1 MITSLRLQHIRN
13 YTDAQFE
20 FDDGVTIVVGPNGS
34 GKTSLIEGLYVICSG
49 KSFRSSDDAMLRH
62 GSDWSRIDA
71 LFSSGK
77 ERTVKYVQQHDT
89 ITKTYVLDAV
99 DKKRLL
105 PAARLPVVLF
115 EPKDMSILTGE
126 PQARRDLLDE
136 VLTKTVP
143 HYETSLKQY
152 KRILAQRN
160 ALLKSAHPNKK
171 TELFVWDLRLSE
183 YGGVIHE
190 ARKNYVAAITESLT
204 LSYERITGK
213 KEDVSALYYNDGPS
227 SGDYTEAMLKK
238 LALHYE
244 KDVMR
249 GFTSVGPHRDDLV
262 LYIRGE
268 DVRVTASRGETRSL
282 LLSLKL
288 IEITHLEA
296 VLHQKPLILLDDV
309 FSELDGARRQALA
322 TALAGY
328 QAFITTTDADLVVDH
343 FSSKANIIALG

>member
-20 FDDGVTIVVGPNGS
+20 FDDGVTIIVGPNGS
-34 GKTSLIEGLYVICSG
+34 GKTSLVEGLYVVCAG
-49 KSFRSSDDAMLRH
+49 KSFRSADEAMLRH

-77 ERTVKYVQQHDT
+77 ERIVKYVQQQDV
-89 ITKTYVLDAV
+89 ISKTYVLDAV
-99 DKKRLL
+99 EKKRLL
-105 PAARLPVVLF
+105 AAAKLPVVLF

-126 PQARRDLLDE
+126 PQARRELLDE
-136 VLTKTVP
+136 VLTKTIP

-190 ARKNYVAAITESLT
+190 ARKKYVEAIAEALPAA
-204 LSYERITGK
+204 YERITGK
-213 KEDVSALYYNDGPS
+213 KEDVSALYQNDGTG
-227 SGDYTEAMLKK
+227 GDYTEIMLKR

-244 KDVMR
+244 KDVLR

-296 VLHQKPLILLDDV
+296 VLQQKPLILLDDV

-322 TALAGY
+322 SALAGY

-343 FSSKANIIALG
+343 FSNKAHIIALS

>member
-20 FDDGVTIVVGPNGS
+20 FDGGVTIIVGPNGS
-34 GKTSLIEGLYVICSG
+34 GKTSLVEGLYVVCTG
-49 KSFRSSDDAMLRH
+49 KSFRSADEAMLRH

-71 LFSSGK
+71 FFSSGK
-77 ERTVKYVQQHDT
+77 ERTVKYVQQQDA
-89 ITKTYVLDAV
+89 ISKTYVLDAV
-99 DKKRLL
+99 EKKRLL
-105 PAARLPVVLF
+105 AAARLPVVLF

-126 PQARRDLLDE
+126 PQARRELLDE
-136 VLTKTVP
+136 VLTKTIP

-190 ARKNYVAAITESLT
+190 ARKKYVEAIADALPV
-204 LSYERITGK
+204 SYERITGK
-213 KEDVSALYYNDGPS
+213 KEDVSALYQNDSTG
-227 SGDYTEAMLKK
+227 GDYAETMLKR
-238 LALHYE
+238 LALQYD
-244 KDVMR
+244 KDVLR

-296 VLHQKPLILLDDV
+296 VLQQKPLILLDDV

-322 TALAGY
+322 SALAGY

-343 FSSKANIIALG
+343 FSNKAHIIALS